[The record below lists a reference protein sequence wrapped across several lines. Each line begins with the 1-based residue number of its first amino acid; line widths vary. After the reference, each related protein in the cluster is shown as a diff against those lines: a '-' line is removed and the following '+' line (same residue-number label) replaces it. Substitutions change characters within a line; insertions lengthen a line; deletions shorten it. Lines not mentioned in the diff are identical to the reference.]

1 MSKKKKGKSSYNQYE
16 AGCYTENMI
25 DLLGYDII
33 KDVFDASNLA
43 MEDAQKHSN
52 EVRVKAL
59 QCAGLFV
66 TLIVALV
73 AVTCSTESVLVKALS
88 ISLSFVFTWALHG
101 IFRGI
106 IYRKEN
112 ITRGNVQSNLL
123 NQQMINV
130 LSRIDEKKRK
140 SVFLASQLKGKELK
154 IKSLNEQ
161 TERMQQCF
169 ERVTST
175 LKTLLLLVFL
185 IFSVIALAQSLR
197 SCMVKEVLVHPL

>member
-16 AGCYTENMI
+16 AGCYTENMME
-25 DLLGYDII
+25 LLGYDII
-33 KDVFDASNLA
+33 KGVFDASNLA
-43 MEDAQKHSN
+43 IEDAQKYSN

-66 TLIVALV
+66 ILIVALV

-88 ISLSFVFTWALHG
+88 ISLSFVFTWALQD

-112 ITRGNVQSNLL
+112 ISRGNVQSNLL

-140 SVFLASQLKGKELK
+140 SVFLASQLKGKEQK

-169 ERVTST
+169 ERVTNT
-175 LKTLLLLVFL
+175 LKTLLLLIFL
-185 IFSVIALAQSLR
+185 IFSVIALA
-197 SCMVKEVLVHPL
+197 